1 MKAIWKFLIKLFSTP
16 AATPAPVK
24 EPSAPVTGTPS
35 TPIPIKGM
43 LSREEY
49 VKLDIAIFK
58 ADVKVAP
65 YNDHKY
71 ETLRESSGSNRSKG
85 IDALIKRQGGSL
97 GDAYCQFGQQDKMD
111 ALAVH
116 LNIPR
121 KLWNYPEGG
130 GTQRVFEK
138 TDAKYKRETPLAGCF
153 WTVQY
158 NHGGKG
164 HIEDVVEVISSTKV
178 KTAAFNTTIDGDDTI
193 VRDGQGGGF
202 AIRPLFKE
210 KRQGDDV
217 VTTRG
222 FVDHYLIY
230 VDAFKK
236 LHNVA

>member
-1 MKAIWKFLIKLFSTP
+1 MKKFWKFIINLFSTP

-24 EPSAPVTGTPS
+24 NPPKDTSA
-35 TPIPIKGM
+35 PIKGM
-43 LSREEY
+43 LTREQY
-49 VKLDIAIFK
+49 VALDIAIFNG
-58 ADVKVAP
+58 DTHVTP

-71 ETLRESSGSNRSKG
+71 VTLRETSGSNRSKG

-111 ALAVH
+111 AMAQH
-116 LNIPR
+116 LGIPR
-121 KLWNYPEGG
+121 KLWAYPEGG

-138 TDAKYKRETPLAGCF
+138 TDAKYKRETPLPGCY

-164 HIEDVVEVISSTKV
+164 HIEDVVEVINSTKV
-178 KTAAFNTTIDGDDTI
+178 KTAAFNTTIDADDNI
-193 VRDGQGGGF
+193 VRDGQGAGF
-202 AIRPLFKE
+202 ATRPVFKE
-210 KRQGDDV
+210 RKQGDDV

-230 VDAFKK
+230 VDAYKK